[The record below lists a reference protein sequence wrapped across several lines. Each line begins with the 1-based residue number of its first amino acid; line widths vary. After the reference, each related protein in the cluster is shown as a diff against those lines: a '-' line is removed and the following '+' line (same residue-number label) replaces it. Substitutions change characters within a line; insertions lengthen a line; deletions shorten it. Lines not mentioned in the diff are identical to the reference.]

1 MVLGFRQ
8 RLSDHRHQC
17 GVCSAR
23 PCEWGLIGRRSG
35 FPFVGTNFA
44 WTLSCQDTKASLKL
58 MPNPDRQ
65 PEMSSPA
72 ADGSPDPES
81 IVIWLR
87 GLSDAEF
94 EELSEAIAHRDTE
107 TLDRFDTRFK
117 AFLDRS
123 G

>member
-1 MVLGFRQ
+1 
-8 RLSDHRHQC
+8 
-17 GVCSAR
+17 
-23 PCEWGLIGRRSG
+23 
-35 FPFVGTNFA
+35 
-44 WTLSCQDTKASLKL
+44 

-65 PEMSSPA
+65 PEMSSSA
-72 ADGSPDPES
+72 ADSSPDPES

-94 EELSEAIAHRDTE
+94 EELSEAIAHRDAE